1 MRNKIFRNTF
11 LVAAIV
17 LLCSLTVILG
27 CMYDY
32 FGDIQ
37 ENQLRDELSLAA
49 VGVENS
55 GLNYLA
61 RLRSDS
67 YRLTWIAADGAVLG
81 DTQADAS
88 QMENHAQRAEV
99 RQALEKGEGQSS
111 RYSATLTEKTIYCAR
126 RMDDGTVLR
135 ISVSRATAGLVALG
149 MLQPILAVALAALL
163 LSAWLSRRLSRRI
176 VEPLNRLDLEH
187 PLDDANAYEEL
198 SPLLRRIHSQR
209 QEIDRQMRALRQKQD
224 EFSQIIRSMQEG
236 LVLLDQSGAVLS
248 INDAAKRLFSAGD
261 ECVGKDFLTVD
272 REPEM
277 SRAIQQALA
286 DGHSEIRRERG
297 GRVYQFDLSRIDSD
311 GATVGAVL
319 LAFDIT
325 EAEFAERNRRE
336 FTANVSHELK
346 TPLQGII
353 GSAELI
359 EKGMVDSKD
368 VPRFIGHIRTEA
380 TRMVALIE
388 RHHPPVSAGRGRGD
402 APGERGADRAGR
414 GGGGQPDSRRRQA
427 EASPCMRRASPCSV
441 FGVRRLLYEVLY
453 NLCDNAI
460 KYNVEG
466 GQVDVHCLRRRRH
479 GMRRGLRHRHRHP
492 QGGSEPHLRAVLSRG
507 QEPFQGL
514 GRHRAGPVH
523 RQARRAVPSRQNRI
537 AKRALPWHDRSGSA
551 ALQRLS
557 GGLRA
562 GRSLSRNSRKREKH
576 TWKS

>member
-32 FGDIQ
+32 FGDVQ

-88 QMENHAQRAEV
+88 RMENHAQRAEV
-99 RQALEKGEGQSS
+99 QQALEKGEGQSS

-319 LAFDIT
+319 LTFDIT

-380 TRMVALIE
+380 TRMVALISDIIRLSQLDE
-388 RHHPPVSAGRGRGD
+388 GD
-402 APGERGADRAGR
+402 AMPTETVDLLALSQEAVTNLQDAAAK
-414 GGGGQPDSRRRQA
+414 RRV
-427 EASPCMRRASPCSV
+427 SLSV
-441 FGVRRLLYEVLY
+441 DGDHAPVTGVRRLLYEVIF

-460 KYNVEG
+460 KYNVPDGTVKVQVSSENGISSVTVSDTGIGIAPEHQSRVFERFYRVDKARSREAG
-466 GQVDVHCLRRRRH
+466 GT
-479 GMRRGLRHRHRHP
+479 GLGLAIVQETAEKFGGTVTAANRP
-492 QGGSEPHLRAVLSRG
+492 QGGARFTVQFPLYQWEGEP
-507 QEPFQGL
+507 
-514 GRHRAGPVH
+514 
-523 RQARRAVPSRQNRI
+523 
-537 AKRALPWHDRSGSA
+537 
-551 ALQRLS
+551 
-557 GGLRA
+557 
-562 GRSLSRNSRKREKH
+562 
-576 TWKS
+576 